1 MKKRFIV
8 MCAALLPL
16 ASCGLLDD
24 DKDITPSEGENYVS
38 VSVSDV
44 RDGYFK
50 LDFECGEGTRT
61 IEYAVCRAVNM
72 KTDSVAFKAGDLWIS
87 DHIRYMPVRS
97 LQRARC
103 PLRSRLRSAPS
114 PPE

>member
-1 MKKRFIV
+1 

-24 DKDITPSEGENYVS
+24 GKDNPPSEGDNFVT

-50 LDFECGEGTRT
+50 LRLL
-61 IEYAVCRAVNM
+61 NM
-72 KTDSVAFKAGDLWIS
+72 LFVA
-87 DHIRYMPVRS
+87 R
-97 LQRARC
+97 
-103 PLRSRLRSAPS
+103 
-114 PPE
+114 